1 MLKKIIGSDSKRDIL
16 AWSLVAVALW
26 AGLVVL
32 FFLEPDFYIWL
43 ATEDA
48 LGENL
53 TAIFYGLAGVFLLIL
68 PFRSSKRGWPLF
80 HSYAL
85 SSLLAIFFIFVAGE
99 EISWGQRLFHIDTP
113 DSLVEKNVQQE
124 LNFHNLEFFDRDS
137 SILNQHTF
145 LNLFILGFGVFIPL
159 LNSSVAPA
167 RKFLSK
173 ISFPVVPLS
182 FVIFFVVGLAHG
194 QTVAKLHPH
203 WAHTE
208 IKELIFSF
216 GVILFGISFFLKST
230 NQDNQSEP
238 PQV

>member
-1 MLKKIIGSDSKRDIL
+1 MLKKIFGSDPKRRNVV
-16 AWSLVAVALW
+16 WSVVGLALW
-26 AGLVVL
+26 AGLVVI
-32 FFLEPDFYIWL
+32 FFSEPDFYIWL

-48 LGENL
+48 FGENL
-53 TAIFYGLAGVFLLIL
+53 TAIFYGVAGVLLLIL

-80 HSYAL
+80 RSFAL

-99 EISWGQRLFHIDTP
+99 EISWGQRLFNIDTP
-113 DSLVEKNVQQE
+113 DSLVEKNVQHE
-124 LNFHNLEFFDRDS
+124 FNIHNLEFFDRDS

-194 QTVAKLHPH
+194 QTVAKLYPH

-208 IKELIFSF
+208 IKELIFSI
-216 GVILFGISFFLKST
+216 GVILFGVSFFLKST
-230 NQDNQSEP
+230 NQKSQSEP
-238 PQV
+238 PRV